1 MPNSIA
7 LCPVVIQ
14 GTRGPLIAFYH
25 PPHAAVPPRGGVLV
39 VPAFAEE
46 MNRCR
51 AMVTLQ
57 AAQLSALG
65 YGCLVIDPFGTGDSA
80 GEFVE
85 ASWEQWRE
93 DLLQGAAWLQQQG
106 LGCQTLW
113 GLRLGALMAAQLAAE
128 LPQVNRLLLW
138 QPVVAGKLYWTQ
150 FLRIRIAA
158 EMGQPGGVKSTE
170 ELRQRSQ
177 RGEPV
182 EVAGFEV
189 GAALAQRLDTL
200 VMPDAAALQGKQLHW
215 FEVLAD
221 AEAVVPR
228 ANAKLVESLQA
239 QGLAVRVE
247 TAIGPA
253 FWQVHERDVAPE
265 LIRAT
270 TQSAQAWADVPLPAM
285 AAQAA
290 QMHAHPEAWPECP
303 VAFACAD
310 QELSGVLHRGAPGA
324 AVGVVIVVAGGPQYR
339 AGAHRQFVALAR
351 MLASH
356 GYPVLRFDL
365 RGMGDSS
372 GEYLGYH
379 HSRPDIRAAVDALQ
393 AQVPS
398 VQRVMLFG
406 ECESASGILFYAYQD
421 RRIHKVALAN
431 PWVRTEEG
439 RAEVMLKHYY
449 RDRLLSR
456 QFWGDMVRGKL
467 RVGRAVRS
475 FVNLVSTV
483 LKGRKT
489 LRAGVQVAA
498 DDSLD
503 ALPLVAKTAEG
514 LRRFQGHALLLMS
527 GKDYIAREF
536 DEVTKGSQAW
546 AGLLSGPRITRA
558 DIEGADHTFSR
569 AEWKAQAHQAL
580 RDWLAAD

>member
-1 MPNSIA
+1 MPHPTA

-14 GTRGPLIAFYH
+14 GRRGPLLAFFH
-25 PPHAAVPPRGGVLV
+25 PPAADVPARGGVLV

-57 AAQLSALG
+57 AAQWSALG
-65 YGCLVIDPFGTGDSA
+65 YGTLALDPFGTGDSA
-80 GEFVE
+80 GDFVD
-85 ASWEQWRE
+85 ATWEQWQE
-93 DLLQGAAWLQQQG
+93 DLRMGADWLQQQG

-113 GLRLGALMAAQLAAE
+113 GLRLGALMAAHLAAE
-128 LPQVNRLLLW
+128 LPQVRRLVFW

-158 EMGQPGGVKSTE
+158 EMGQPGGVKTTE
-170 ELRQRSQ
+170 ELRQRSL
-177 RGEPV
+177 RDEAV
-182 EVAGFEV
+182 EVAGFEI
-189 GAALAQRLDTL
+189 GASLARRLDTL
-200 VMPDAAALQGKQLHW
+200 VMPDAAALQGRQLQW

-221 AEAVVPR
+221 ADAVVPR
-228 ANAKLVESLQA
+228 ANAKLMEGLQA
-239 QGLAVRVE
+239 QGVAVRLVQV
-247 TAIGPA
+247 TGPA

-265 LIRAT
+265 LIAAG
-270 TQSAQAWADVPLPAM
+270 TQSAQSWADGPLPNLPPPTRAE
-285 AAQAA
+285 AA
-290 QMHAHPEAWPECP
+290 AWPECP
-303 VAFACAD
+303 VAFACA
-310 QELSGVLHRGAPGA
+310 QTELAGVLHRGAPGA
-324 AVGVVIVVAGGPQYR
+324 KVGVVIVVAGGPQYR

-351 MLASH
+351 MLAAQ

-365 RGMGDSS
+365 RGMGDS
-372 GEYLGYH
+372 GGQYLGYH
-379 HSRPDIRAAVDALQ
+379 HSRPDIRAAVDQLQ
-393 AQVPS
+393 ALVPS

-421 RRIHKVALAN
+421 SRVHKVALAN

-467 RVGRAVRS
+467 RVGRAAAS
-475 FVNLVSTV
+475 FVNLVGTV
-483 LKGRKT
+483 LKGRKS
-489 LRAGVQVAA
+489 LRAGVKVAA
-498 DDSLD
+498 DQGLD
-503 ALPLVAKTAEG
+503 HLPLVAKTAEG

-546 AGLLSGPRITRA
+546 AGLLHGPRVRRA

-569 AEWKAQAHQAL
+569 ADWKAQAHQAL
-580 RDWLAAD
+580 REWLAAD

>member
-1 MPNSIA
+1 
-7 LCPVVIQ
+7 
-14 GTRGPLIAFYH
+14 
-25 PPHAAVPPRGGVLV
+25 
-39 VPAFAEE
+39 
-46 MNRCR
+46 
-51 AMVTLQ
+51 
-57 AAQLSALG
+57 
-65 YGCLVIDPFGTGDSA
+65 
-80 GEFVE
+80 
-85 ASWEQWRE
+85 
-93 DLLQGAAWLQQQG
+93 
-106 LGCQTLW
+106 
-113 GLRLGALMAAQLAAE
+113 
-128 LPQVNRLLLW
+128 
-138 QPVVAGKLYWTQ
+138 
-150 FLRIRIAA
+150 
-158 EMGQPGGVKSTE
+158 
-170 ELRQRSQ
+170 
-177 RGEPV
+177 
-182 EVAGFEV
+182 
-189 GAALAQRLDTL
+189 
-200 VMPDAAALQGKQLHW
+200 
-215 FEVLAD
+215 
-221 AEAVVPR
+221 
-228 ANAKLVESLQA
+228 
-239 QGLAVRVE
+239 
-247 TAIGPA
+247 
-253 FWQVHERDVAPE
+253 VAPE
-265 LIRAT
+265 LINAT
-270 TQSAQAWADVPLPAM
+270 TQSAQAWADAPGPALAVPPSQEPQSKSRSYADPAD
-285 AAQAA
+285 
-290 QMHAHPEAWPECP
+290 WPECP
-303 VAFACAD
+303 LAFACAG
-310 QELSGVLHRGAPGA
+310 QELSGMLHRGAAGA

-467 RVGRAVRS
+467 RVGRAARS